1 MSEENN
7 FDKGIPFV
15 LDKIANLVKGS
26 SGKLYIK
33 LKDKTVVELNFEG
46 DILSVDI
53 VEPTILGIAEQLD
66 CNVGLF
72 EKLRTLRIVGEILNK
87 KGLSISI
94 LRKGKKTLRLGREA
108 TPTISSFITQSDAI
122 QIDSMT
128 QLARLSSDIKKNRG
142 MD

>member
-7 FDKGIPFV
+7 FDKGTAFV

>member
-7 FDKGIPFV
+7 FDKGTPFV